1 MKPTISIVAIAIA
14 FTACTMHPATPREHT
29 MQVPVDSVCITPP
42 QNTLQ
47 LSSRV
52 IAETPHGAYAVRT
65 TSLVAPG
72 HRWLE
77 VPSTK

>member
-1 MKPTISIVAIAIA
+1 MKPTISIGAIAIA

-29 MQVPVDSVCITPP
+29 MPLPVDSVCITPP

-52 IAETPHGAYAVRT
+52 IVETEHGAYAVRT
-65 TSLVAPG
+65 ASLVAPG
-72 HRWLE
+72 HRWVQ